1 MGYYEKNEALELARK
16 YSTTSPFKIAE
27 QMNIHVFYKNLH
39 PSIMGFYKYNK
50 KNQYICINENLA
62 DHDQTITCSHELGH
76 CRMHRHIN
84 TPFLRANTFRTVEK
98 LERQANLFAIELLL
112 PDEDWYTYAQEFQ
125 TLDAISYHTGIP
137 IDLLILK
144 HQKAMRTY
152 A

>member
-16 YSTTSPFKIAE
+16 YNTTSPFKIAE
-27 QMNIHVFYKNLH
+27 QMNIHVFYASLH

-50 KNQYICINENLA
+50 KNQYICINENLE
-62 DHDQTITCSHELGH
+62 DYDKTITCSHELGH
-76 CRMHRHIN
+76 CKMHRHIN

-112 PDEDWYTYAQEFQ
+112 PDEDWYTYAQELQ